1 MAGRYKF
8 LEELG
13 KGGAGAVFK
22 AYDTQLDRYVAIKR
36 LFTKAEMEQ
45 SDAHSGG
52 LRKEAGSLATLQH
65 PNIVSI
71 FDLSSD
77 DEGFFMVMEL
87 VEGETLADWIA
98 NGPMNLGDF
107 QELASQTME
116 AVLAA
121 HSLSLLHRDLKPENI
136 KVQRLPGGRI
146 QIKVLDFGLAR
157 LSYGAKKMTEDQL
170 GNIMGSIYYMA
181 PEQFLRKPL
190 DGRADLYA
198 LGCVYYQALCGHRPY
213 TDATV
218 QGIMNMHLEHRVHPL
233 KTLAPRLPDPVCDW
247 VMWLINLEPNDRPAN
262 ASEALRTLRDLAS
275 AGWFSET
282 PVAVAEA
289 IPMAVPVGGGSV
301 TGPLRGSTT
310 QSMARPPTGSV
321 SQRLTANVPK
331 RTTGLQPRR
340 PGVNPPGPG
349 APGSLSNA
357 STIVARKPKE
367 DDEGAGSGVPKW
379 VYPLAGLAVIGLI
392 WGVWPKGK
400 SENPA
405 KTPPKAQSS
414 SPTVTAP
421 STPAPPAT
429 LPSRPADFIAP
440 RSILQYR
447 AGEKMEAIGAPGKPA
462 AINSQI
468 KSWGDLQALSGDGT
482 METFEGKA
490 AYAPTLIF
498 EKPAG
503 LKAGLSVLRFATG
516 QGMVHHM
523 DKGTTNSRDYP
534 FGESAAN
541 KGVTLIML
549 VRPAL
554 VGKEVRCFRLRT
566 EDNKNYIN
574 VRAYPNNEWRLG
586 VRAGNTSREAKV
598 TNRSTKQYSLVG
610 VTWDTAVNKAV
621 INVRSEDGTK
631 GRAEVD
637 TPKET
642 VDVLNDLRIGD
653 FTSDT
658 TKPVAPEDKFSGDVV
673 EVVVWPFAMGWEDR
687 TAQEMKFMQYY
698 FENPG
703 PRY

>member
-1 MAGRYKF
+1 MPGRYKF

-45 SDAHSGG
+45 SDAQSGG

-71 FDLSSD
+71 YDLSSD

-98 NGPMNLGDF
+98 NGPMNMADF
-107 QELASQTME
+107 QELASQTLE

-157 LSYGAKKMTEDQL
+157 LSYGAKKMTEDQA

-198 LGCVYYQALCGHRPY
+198 LGCVFYQALCGHRPF

-247 VMWLINLEPNDRPAN
+247 VMWLINLDPADRPPN
-262 ASEALRTLRDLAS
+262 AKEALRSLRDLIA

-282 PVAVAEA
+282 PVAVVEA
-289 IPMAVPVGGGSV
+289 IPVAIPVAVPVGGPGQV

-321 SQRLTANVPK
+321 SQRLTSNVPR

-340 PGVNPPGPG
+340 PVANVPQPGVP
-349 APGSLSNA
+349 LSNA
-357 STIVARKPKE
+357 STIVTKKADPDVYDPKP
-367 DDEGAGSGVPKW
+367 GVPKW
-379 VYPLAGLAVIGLI
+379 VYPLAGVAVIALI
-392 WGVWPKGK
+392 WGLWPKSK
-400 SENPA
+400 PDPA
-405 KTPPKAQSS
+405 KSGATV
-414 SPTVTAP
+414 PTTTGTAAGQ
-421 STPAPPAT
+421 PAPPSP
-429 LPSRPADFIAP
+429 LPGRAADFLATG
-440 RSILQYR
+440 SILQFR
-447 AGEKMEAIGAPGKPA
+447 AGEKVEAMSPAGAPAKAGDQVK
-462 AINSQI
+462 
-468 KSWGDLQALSGDGT
+468 KWGDQQGAGGEGFL
-482 METFEGKA
+482 ETFESQA
-490 AYAPTLIF
+490 VYAPTLVY
-498 EKPAG
+498 EKPSG
-503 LKAGLSVLRFATG
+503 FKGGVNLLRFATG
-516 QGMVHHM
+516 QGMTHRM
-523 DKGTTNSRDYP
+523 DKSTPQANDYP
-534 FGESAAN
+534 FGQGTAQ
-541 KGVTLIML
+541 KGVTVIML
-549 VRPAL
+549 VRPSL
-554 VGKEVRCFRLRT
+554 HGKEVRLFRLRNQ
-566 EDNKNYIN
+566 DNQNYLN

-586 VRAGNTSREAKV
+586 VRVGNSSAEAKI
-598 TNRSTKQYSLVG
+598 TNRNTRLFSLVG
-610 VTWDTAVNKAV
+610 VTWDAATNKAV
-621 INVRSEDGTK
+621 INVRSEDGGK
-631 GRAEVD
+631 GRAEID
-637 TPKET
+637 TPKGSLG
-642 VDVLNDLRIGD
+642 VLNELRIAD
-653 FTSDT
+653 FSKDPAQ
-658 TKPVAPEDKFSGDVV
+658 PVAAEDKFSGDIV
-673 EVVVWPFAMGWEDR
+673 ELVVWPFAMGWEDR
-687 TAQEMKFMQYY
+687 SGQEMKFMQYY

-703 PRY
+703 VRY